1 MSASATQGVGGAP
14 RQRRA
19 ARLVRWWR
27 RYWWLIASAVG
38 LGAFVLAFVGTEG
51 GILARLHGAVL
62 LLPLG
67 TSTDVAGNSTLVQ
80 IARIIAPV
88 VFAYVTYRALF
99 VLVGERVQGA
109 RASVKRNHTVVYGL
123 GSQGQAL
130 VESLL
135 EGRKVVAVELDPT
148 NVAVRRL
155 RDAGAVVLIGDA
167 TDPEL
172 ARKANVG
179 HARYVVSTCGQD
191 AVNAQVG
198 ANLLLQSRAQDK
210 PLDVFIHLAD
220 PRLYAFLVHRSL
232 PKPDLRLEFF
242 NIYERGARSLVEEA
256 ALAGRPQPQTV
267 LVVGAGQLGM
277 ALISL
282 IARDRNELLTS
293 NASEGKVRI
302 HVVDREARS
311 RVQQLADR
319 YSRLRD
325 ACDVEPHEIDV
336 ESPAFDH
343 LLDRESWMG
352 EVDVGFV
359 CFDGDSLTISSTL
372 NLLNQARDRFPV
384 VARVTHRS
392 KGIAG
397 LIDGAAAAVFRPLS
411 ITQQACQADLVL
423 EGIRGQLA
431 LQVHRLYREQQG
443 GRYDVPWEDLSEEG
457 RERNLRHADDISHQL
472 GAVGY
477 RLGPLIDWGQPLPVL
492 GPDEVERMAAME
504 HERWVKERLA
514 DGWHFGP
521 VRDDDLKIHPD
532 VVPWRELAEAQR
544 EINRRL
550 IRARPAMLARVG
562 VQIYVADVQEMLAQ
576 ALHEAYIE
584 QRLGAGERLGSTP
597 SLTSWSE
604 LPVEFKVSSR
614 RNAADISSAV
624 ATLGYNVRPA
634 SGRNSSLALST
645 DEVDVL
651 AERVH
656 ERWVDERETGGW
668 RVGAQRDDAQRIH
681 PDLVPWDDL
690 PDERREI
697 DRQLLRKLPEVLEQV
712 GLVLDRAG

>member
-1 MSASATQGVGGAP
+1 MGKAP
-14 RQRRA
+14 RRRGS
-19 ARLVRWWR
+19 ARLRVVWR
-27 RYWWLIASAVG
+27 RYWWLIATAVG
-38 LGAFVLAFVGTEG
+38 LGAFVFAFVGTEG

-67 TSTDVAGNSTLVQ
+67 TSADTAGDSTLVQ
-80 IARIIAPV
+80 IARITAPI

-99 VLVGERVQGA
+99 VLFGERVQGA

-130 VESLL
+130 VDSLL

-172 ARKANVG
+172 ARKANVE

-198 ANLLLQSRAQDK
+198 ANLLTQSRAQDK
-210 PLDVFIHLAD
+210 PLDVFIHIAD

-256 ALAGRPQPQTV
+256 ARAGRPQPHTV

-277 ALISL
+277 SLISL

-325 ACDVEPHEIDV
+325 VCDVEPHDIDV

-343 LLDRESWMG
+343 LLDRESRIG
-352 EVDVGFV
+352 AVDVGFV
-359 CFDGDSLTISSTL
+359 CFDSDSLTISTTL

-384 VARVTHRS
+384 VARVTQGS

-397 LIDGAAAAVFRPLS
+397 LIDGAATGVFRPLS
-411 ITQQACQADLVL
+411 LTERACRADLVL

-431 LQVHRLYREQQG
+431 LQVHRVYRQQQLT
-443 GRYDVPWEDLSEEG
+443 GRYDGPREDLPEDVS
-457 RERNLRHADDISHQL
+457 ERNLRHADDISRQL
-472 GAVGY
+472 EAVGY

-492 GPDEVERMAAME
+492 AEHEVERMAAME
-504 HERWVKERLA
+504 HERWVRERLA
-514 DGWHFGP
+514 DGWHAGP
-521 VRDDDLKIHPD
+521 VKDEDSRIHPD
-532 VVPWRELAEAQR
+532 IVSWRELPDEQR

-550 IRARPAMLARVG
+550 VRARPAILARVG
-562 VQIYVADVQEMLAQ
+562 VQIYMADVQEMLAR
-576 ALHEAYIE
+576 ALHEAYLE

-604 LPVEFKVSSR
+604 LHDEFKLSSR
-614 RNAADISSAV
+614 RNAADISSVV

-634 SGRNSSLALST
+634 SGQESSLVLT
-645 DEVDVL
+645 EDEIDVL

-668 RVGAQRDDAQRIH
+668 RRGAKRDDAERIH

-690 PDERREI
+690 PDDRREI
-697 DRQLLRKLPEVLEQV
+697 DRQLLRKLPEVLEDV
-712 GLVLDRAG
+712 DLVLERAG